1 MADHSILGTSGVEV
15 DFGTGRP
22 REPLKA
28 EAQASKARQRLNNAL
43 VNAWFLGEELHQ
55 NSQVLKVW
63 LEQYRDRLLELAQD
77 DPVCKALE
85 APIRSLRM
93 TLEFKPLLAE
103 KVALRAMGPQL
114 SGIIADDT

>member
-1 MADHSILGTSGVEV
+1 MDHSILGSSGVEV

-22 REPLKA
+22 REPVKA
-28 EAQASKARQRLNNAL
+28 DVQASKAKARLNNAL

-55 NSQVLKVW
+55 NSPLLKVW

-77 DPVCKALE
+77 DPVLTALE
-85 APIRSLRM
+85 VPIRKLRE

-103 KVALRAMGPQL
+103 KVALRVLGPQL
-114 SGIIADDT
+114 AGIIADET